1 MDFKK
6 FLEES
11 HHGEGLLRIIQESV
25 PGREVTLAHVI
36 ASPKPIVY
44 RKLGLNPNIDF
55 DKAAIGII
63 KMTSCFNVVF
73 MLCAGSLCK
82 RSFFD
87 IPSPNILYHMIM

>member
-11 HHGEGLLRIIQESV
+11 NHGEGLLRIIQESV

-63 KMTSCFNVVF
+63 KMTPAEAAAHIKAE
-73 MLCAGSLCK
+73 LAK
-82 RSFFD
+82 RSGAV
-87 IPSPNILYHMIM
+87 ILEK